1 MKIYAKIGPIVYS
14 RKENQSAHTT
24 TADGTLSQGGF
35 CATRGGC
42 FLKTKCAPSFVFEM
56 GLIEPANHA
65 AVSMMLPMLNSTWL
79 LHVIGWL
86 N

>member
-42 FLKTKCAPSFVFEM
+42 FLKIREAFLNYKINA
-56 GLIEPANHA
+56 LQ
-65 AVSMMLPMLNSTWL
+65 VSCLKWVSLNQTITRL
-79 LHVIGWL
+79 LV
-86 N
+86 